1 MSILWCIFAF
11 NIILRMKKYLL
22 LLFAAVFVSCTSEKK
37 TQIVQLEGFVF
48 GTTYHIT
55 FLNDSPNTFQ
65 KSIDSVFY
73 LMNKSLSTYIPA
85 SKISKINAG
94 DTTVVIDAYLE
105 EVLQKS
111 KRIYAET
118 DGYFDPT
125 VGNLVNAYGF
135 GAKELKKEIDS
146 ATIFQMMQF
155 VGFDKISVKNNTILK
170 EDPKIYFDFNS
181 IAKGFGVDVVGRL
194 LETKNIT
201 NYLVEIGGEIRAR
214 GKNKKDQFW
223 TVAIE
228 KPNTDGSQSIQTTIS
243 LENESMA
250 TSGNYRKFRITKEGK
265 KYVHTVNP
273 KTGFATESNLL
284 SASVMSQSDCADVD
298 AYATAFMA
306 MGLEKTKQ
314 FLKKKPNVHVVLLFL
329 DNKGN
334 IKEYN
339 SKKQRSL

>member
-1 MSILWCIFAF
+1 
-11 NIILRMKKYLL
+11 MKKCFLALL
-22 LLFAAVFVSCTSEKK
+22 AIVLVSCNSKK
-37 TQIVQLEGFVF
+37 ELQIVQIEGFVF

-55 FLNDSPNTFQ
+55 FLNEEPNTFQ
-65 KSIDSVFY
+65 KSIDSVFH
-73 LMNKSLSTYIPA
+73 LMNKSLSTYLPT
-85 SKISKINAG
+85 SDISKVNNG

-111 KRIYAET
+111 KRIYAAT

-135 GAKELKKEIDS
+135 GAKRLKKEMDS
-146 ATIFQMMQF
+146 ATVLNMMNL
-155 VGFDKISVKNNTILK
+155 VGFDKITVKNKKVIK
-170 EDPKIYFDFNS
+170 SDPQIYFDFNS

-194 LETKNIT
+194 LETKKIS

-214 GKNKKDQFW
+214 GKNKKGQFW

-228 KPNTDGSQSIQTTIS
+228 KPNTDGSQSFQTTIR

-273 KTGFATESNLL
+273 KTGFASESNLL
-284 SASVMSQSDCADVD
+284 SASVISQSDCADVD

-306 MGLEKTKQ
+306 MGLEKTMR
-314 FLKKKPNVHVVLLFL
+314 FLKNNPEVHVVLLFL
-329 DNKGN
+329 DSNGK
-334 IKEYN
+334 IQEYN
-339 SKKQRSL
+339 SKQ

>member
-1 MSILWCIFAF
+1 MSILSCIFVF
-11 NIILRMKKYLL
+11 NIILRMKKCFLL
-22 LLFAAVFVSCTSEKK
+22 LLVIVFGSCNLKK
-37 TQIVQLEGFVF
+37 EIQIVQLEGFVF

-55 FLNDSPNTFQ
+55 FLNDGPNTFQ
-65 KSIDSVFY
+65 KSIDSVFH
-73 LMNKSLSTYIPA
+73 LMNKSLSTYIPT
-85 SKISKINAG
+85 SDISKINNG

-111 KRIYAET
+111 KRIYTAT

-135 GAKELKKEIDS
+135 GSKELMKEIDS
-146 ATIFQMMQF
+146 AAILKMMRL
-155 VGFDKISVKNNTILK
+155 VGFDKITVKNKKVFKSEPN
-170 EDPKIYFDFNS
+170 IYFDFNS
-181 IAKGFGVDVVGRL
+181 IAKGFGVDVVGRF
-194 LETKNIT
+194 LETKNID

-214 GKNKKDQFW
+214 GKNKKGQFW

-228 KPNTDGSQSIQTTIS
+228 KPNTDGTQSIQTTIR

-273 KTGFATESNLL
+273 KTGFASESNLL
-284 SASVMSQSDCADVD
+284 SASVIAQSDCANVD

-306 MGLEKTKQ
+306 MGLEKTMH
-314 FLKKKPNVHVVLLFL
+314 FLKNNPDIHVVLLFL
-329 DNKGN
+329 DATGK
-334 IKEYN
+334 IQEYN
-339 SKKQRSL
+339 SKE

>member
-1 MSILWCIFAF
+1 M
-11 NIILRMKKYLL
+11 
-22 LLFAAVFVSCTSEKK
+22 VFLVSCNSKNES
-37 TQIVQLEGFVF
+37 QIVQLEGFVF

-73 LMNKSLSTYIPA
+73 LMNKSLSTYIP
-85 SKISKINAG
+85 SSDISKINAG

-105 EVLQKS
+105 EVLQKT
-111 KRIYAET
+111 KRIYAKT

-135 GAKELKKEIDS
+135 GAKKLKKEIDS
-146 ATIFQMMQF
+146 AAVLEMMKL
-155 VGFDKISVKNNTILK
+155 VGFDKISVKNKKVLK

-181 IAKGFGVDVVGRL
+181 IAKGFGVDVVGRF
-194 LETKNIT
+194 LESKNIA

-214 GKNKKDQFW
+214 GKNIKEQFW

-228 KPNTDGSQSIQTTIS
+228 KPNTDGTQSIQTTIR

-250 TSGNYRKFRITKEGK
+250 TSGNYRKFRVTKDGK

-273 KTGFATESNLL
+273 KTGFASESNLL
-284 SASVMSQSDCADVD
+284 SASVISQSDCADVD

-306 MGLEKTKQ
+306 MGLEKTKR
-314 FLKKKPNVHVVLLFL
+314 FLESNPKVHVVLLFL
-329 DNKGN
+329 DRSGN

-339 SKKQRSL
+339 SKK